1 MFFSLT
7 FPKSYKP
14 SRVEI
19 FLTSQ
24 SNAYGVIGGSWVE
37 GDIYSTFIPIYK
49 TKAYLARFSLK
60 AVKMIDHQSTTKC
73 SKTLSYYVCMG
84 LELQQKEHYKN
95 CSKFCIPIIWKT
107 LIELSSNESFTIC
120 KTVEEN
126 YCMATLMNHIFTT
139 KTKQCHVRCEQFKYS
154 ARKMYDPT
162 YWPESDMEMAFNF
175 PSANLIEYEEY
186 VIYDWIGMIGS
197 IGGSLGLFIG
207 FSFRDVFSYIIQLA
221 HENMSVK

>member
-1 MFFSLT
+1 MFFTLT
-7 FPKSYKP
+7 FEKSYKP

-19 FLTSQ
+19 FITSH

-37 GDIYSTFIPIYK
+37 GDVYSTSIPSK
-49 TKAYLARFSLK
+49 GARLARFSLK
-60 AVKMIDHQSTTKC
+60 AVKMKDHQSTTKC

-84 LELQQKEHYKN
+84 LELQKKEHYKN

-107 LIELSSNESFTIC
+107 LIELSSNESFAIC
-120 KTVEEN
+120 ETVEEN
-126 YCMATLMNHIFTT
+126 YCMATLMNNVFTY
-139 KTKQCHVRCEQFKYS
+139 KTKQCHVRCEQLKYS

-162 YWPESDMEMAFNF
+162 YWPESDMEMALNF

-186 VIYDWIGMIGS
+186 VIYDWIGLIGS

-207 FSFRDVFSYIIQLA
+207 FSFRDVFSYMIQLA
-221 HENMSVK
+221 HENLFVK